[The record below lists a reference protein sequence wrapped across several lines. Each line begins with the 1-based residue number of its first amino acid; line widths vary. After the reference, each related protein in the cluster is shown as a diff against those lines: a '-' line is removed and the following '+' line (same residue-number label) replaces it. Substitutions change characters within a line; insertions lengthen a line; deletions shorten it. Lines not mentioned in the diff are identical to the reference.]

1 MEIIDRRPGPLPPGR
16 PAAFAPDL
24 YIPMARAQALAKL
37 GGQVNIV
44 YVRAAS
50 AAAVGAVTGE
60 ISRLLP
66 DTYAASGS
74 AFAMWRI

>member
-1 MEIIDRRPGPLPPGR
+1 MPIAGTRFTVIGIVRQ
-16 PAAFAPDL
+16 AAGSNAPDL

-66 DTYAASGS
+66 RHG
-74 AFAMWRI
+74 